1 MYRCT
6 TCNYVADEDDPPANC
21 PNCGAPAAKLSR
33 LSDKA
38 ADLIERS
45 RFGNS
50 LLMQLHLL
58 MDQVLDVAEDGLDDN
73 LDPGC
78 THIFEVA
85 MGQAEEL
92 QQLVKAELQ
101 THVAKGR
108 WG

>member
-1 MYRCT
+1 MAMYRCT
-6 TCNYVADEDDPPANC
+6 NCNYVADEDEPPGKC
-21 PNCGAPAAKLSR
+21 PSCGAAKFTKLNE
-33 LSDKA
+33 KA

-45 RFGNS
+45 RFSNN
-50 LLMQLHLL
+50 LLMQLHLV
-58 MDQVLDVAEDGLDDN
+58 MDQVLDIAEDGLDEN

-78 THIFEVA
+78 THIFQEA

-101 THVAKGR
+101 AHMGKGK